1 MVSSLLLSAILVL
14 VYPSYLQAICF
25 KRILPTLTKN
35 IDSRTGHMMVKKFHS
50 NHIKLLCSQF
60 DNQDSSSI
68 AEIKADIKRLKS
80 EINMLLQELSTLQSQ
95 FNSNTNN
102 EALGNMIAAKENR
115 IAAKENRIAV
125 NQNWLREKENELKT
139 LTSKPTAI
147 SSPGQFIS
155 GF

>member
-1 MVSSLLLSAILVL
+1 MMVSSLLLSAILVL

-95 FNSNTNN
+95 FNSNTNS
-102 EALGNMIAAKENR
+102 EALGNM

>member
-1 MVSSLLLSAILVL
+1 MLAV
-14 VYPSYLQAICF
+14 CF

-68 AEIKADIKRLKS
+68 AEVKADIKRLKS

-95 FNSNTNN
+95 FNRNTNS
-102 EALGNMIAAKENR
+102 EALGNM

-155 GF
+155 GFFN